1 MRHLLLGMLLLTAS
15 CAAPSAAAQTPP
27 PRSAADV
34 KVYEDFRY
42 WLTRQPSDSPG
53 APLER
58 YRQELKTQG
67 VGPAEVERRI
77 TVINERGSRLEVE
90 RWNRILTAEKP
101 TFNTNPNDFL
111 VRMVKGRTAG
121 TALDVGM
128 GQGRNALYLAQ
139 QGWTVTGFDPA
150 EKAVAAAQAQAKAL
164 GVTLETRIEGD
175 ETFDFGQHRWA

>member
-1 MRHLLLGMLLLTAS
+1 MGT
-15 CAAPSAAAQTPP
+15 APSASAQTPP
-27 PRSAADV
+27 PPSAADV

-42 WLTRQPSDSPG
+42 WLTKQPPDSPG

-58 YRQELKTQG
+58 YREELKAQG
-67 VGPAEVERRI
+67 VGAAEVERRI
-77 TVINERGSRLEVE
+77 KVINERGSRLEVE

-139 QGWTVTGFDPA
+139 QGWKEG
-150 EKAVAAAQAQAKAL
+150 QAHKERSASPYAR
-164 GVTLETRIEGD
+164 GPRCATRTPVDTPKPNPEA
-175 ETFDFGQHRWA
+175 RRANWR